1 MEQMRGEQLVRRPV
15 VADQIDEER
24 LENILGN
31 ALVVVEVEDIEEIAR
46 MLAIERGGD
55 LSGL

>member
-24 LENILGN
+24 LENILGD